1 MILEKNEI
9 KQTETHI
16 LRRKVIARTVDG
28 GEKGKE
34 RKGKERKEVGVA
46 MSAWFGSSSVFVLDL
61 LLSHRFATH

>member
-1 MILEKNEI
+1 LKKNEI

-34 RKGKERKEVGVA
+34 RKGKERKGKGRGRSSDECVV
-46 MSAWFGSSSVFVLDL
+46 WF
-61 LLSHRFATH
+61 